1 MKAGL
6 YFNLGFPEEFSHRVF
21 PSGFS
26 LEDAGCGFGRCGSQ
40 GIAWWHS
47 DVTELDFDHVVWL
60 WSDNIIFVLDSSAL
74 CISLATFW
82 W

>member
-1 MKAGL
+1 M
-6 YFNLGFPEEFSHRVF
+6 
-21 PSGFS
+21 
-26 LEDAGCGFGRCGSQ
+26 
-40 GIAWWHS
+40 
-47 DVTELDFDHVVWL
+47 TELDFDHVVWL